1 MAKQHGGRTVL
12 ENLAWSC
19 LHCNKRKGP
28 NIAGVDPATRQ
39 LVALFHPRLQV
50 WRRHFAWD
58 GPVLRGRTRSAAA
71 TIAVLAINDPDFLA
85 FRAELIDEGIFWS
98 SADLP

>member
-1 MAKQHGGRTVL
+1 
-12 ENLAWSC
+12 
-19 LHCNKRKGP
+19 
-28 NIAGVDPATRQ
+28 
-39 LVALFHPRLQV
+39 
-50 WRRHFAWD
+50 
-58 GPVLRGRTRSAAA
+58 LRGRTRSAAA